1 MYLSGRV
8 SASGQEV
15 KGTTPSC
22 GLNLLGSKHRELARK
37 RKKISRIVRLNIY
50 IYLISLDFFFFKVP
64 TPYGYKNGAIINS
77 VYPDGMPAE
86 RLFKE
91 FGPKFG
97 PSKFW
102 T

>member
-1 MYLSGRV
+1 MDSSLTLYVLYHCGKMKSYIMTTKVLLYTVMYLSGRV

-50 IYLISLDFFFFKVP
+50 IYLISLDFFFF
-64 TPYGYKNGAIINS
+64 
-77 VYPDGMPAE
+77 
-86 RLFKE
+86 
-91 FGPKFG
+91 
-97 PSKFW
+97 
-102 T
+102 